1 MIVDNIVNCEKY
13 CGVNDKFEKAF
24 AFLKNAP
31 ADLPAGRH
39 EISGDEIFAVV
50 QSYITKNE
58 DECICEGH
66 RKYIDV
72 QYMVSG
78 NEFMKITDISSVK
91 SEVAYDQNK
100 YLEIFSNGEACDQVV
115 MTPGKFAVFFP
126 NDIHKGAIMYTNP
139 SEIRKIIVKVRV

>member
-13 CGVNDKFEKAF
+13 YGVNDKFKKAF
-24 AFLKNAP
+24 EFLAKAP
-31 ADLPAGRH
+31 SDLPAGRH

-50 QSYITKNE
+50 QSYVTKNE
-58 DECICEGH
+58 EECICEGH

-91 SEVAYDQNK
+91 SEVMYDENK
-100 YLEIFSNGEACDQVV
+100 DLEIFSTGDTCDKIA
-115 MTPGKFAVFFP
+115 MTPGKFAIFFP

-139 SEIRKIIVKVRV
+139 SAIKKIIVKVRV